1 MPHPLV
7 SVADWKPIA
16 AHLAMQSH
24 KPSFTPGEPGP
35 PSWSASDRLPPVLLY
50 CYLKARFGPPN
61 GFMMLLRTRSSD
73 NLIHWHWCVEVD
85 GHVLNV
91 WAPSRA
97 TEFIVHSPAAFT
109 DADRDQLMADLTA
122 DTVRRSKDI
131 SAEKKRLEPWALF
144 INPYQRLD
152 VCVSELLAELDRVD
166 QVPRPEALAMPVT
179 KAALD
184 EYQPKLQAWQHAQ
197 FSSGR
202 ICTSLRMMAP
212 VLGEAFVNLLLFV
225 LAKPDV
231 RKDKRLY
238 EDLLRRAIDVRVRG
252 LHLNCVGFARG
263 VDADH
268 QAFKDFHTVMNGR
281 NDLLHG
287 NVDPQRLY
295 FDEVYFEGTIPVFPD
310 NEPQIYRFL
319 RGLTKH
325 VEPEAARKDLAAVRS
340 FIEYVLSCLTPEVR
354 QNVEPMLEVPQIGVR
369 KDTGRLG
376 LLFGSVV
383 AESFAYND
391 NT

>member
-16 AHLAMQSH
+16 AHLAMQRH
-24 KPSFTPGEPGP
+24 KPTFTPGEPGP

-50 CYLKARFGPPN
+50 CYLKVRFGPPN
-61 GFMMLLRTRSSD
+61 GFMMFLRAPSPD
-73 NLIHWHWCVEVD
+73 NLIHWHWAVEVD
-85 GHVLNV
+85 GHVLNM

-109 DADRDQLMADLTA
+109 DDDRDQLMASLTD
-122 DTVRRSKDI
+122 DTVQRSKEI
-131 SAEKKRLEPWALF
+131 SVEKKRLEPWALF

-152 VCVSELLAELDRVD
+152 AGVSELLADLDRLGE
-166 QVPRPEALAMPVT
+166 VPRPPALTMPVT
-179 KAALD
+179 KSTLD
-184 EYQPKLQAWQHAQ
+184 EYQPKLESWQRAQ
-197 FSSGR
+197 FSTGR

-252 LHLNCVGFARG
+252 LHLSCVGFTHA
-263 VDADH
+263 VDAEH

-310 NEPQIYRFL
+310 NEPQIHRFL

-325 VEPEAARKDLAAVRS
+325 VEPEAVRKDVAAVRS
-340 FIEYVLSCLTPEVR
+340 FVEYVLSCLMPE
-354 QNVEPMLEVPQIGVR
+354 IR
-369 KDTGRLG
+369 KD
-376 LLFGSVV
+376 V
-383 AESFAYND
+383 E
-391 NT
+391 